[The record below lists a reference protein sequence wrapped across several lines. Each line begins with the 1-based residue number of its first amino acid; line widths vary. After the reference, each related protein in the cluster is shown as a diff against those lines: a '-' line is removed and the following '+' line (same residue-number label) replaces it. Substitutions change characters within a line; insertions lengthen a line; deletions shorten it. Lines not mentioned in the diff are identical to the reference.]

1 MTPTVLSTGHTPSPS
16 DFEPSVA
23 ISSSDLSHSAAVD
36 CGDEVEIWLAVF
48 GVAKSAIFDCFL
60 AEKYCNDWVSL
71 TRLHATGESA
81 ILACFSAEKRCND

>member
-1 MTPTVLSTGHTPSPS
+1 MAFFAEKHWHHRCFWLGTDRGT
-16 DFEPSVA
+16 
-23 ISSSDLSHSAAVD
+23 SAAVG
-36 CGDEVEIWLAVF
+36 CGDEVEIWPAMF

-81 ILACFSAEKRCND
+81 ILACFSAEKLCND